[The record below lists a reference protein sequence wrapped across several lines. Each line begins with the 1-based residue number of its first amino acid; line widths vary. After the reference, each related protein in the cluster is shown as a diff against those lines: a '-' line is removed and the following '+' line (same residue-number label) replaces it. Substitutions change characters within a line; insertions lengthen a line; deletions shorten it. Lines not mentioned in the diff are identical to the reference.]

1 LFVAHGYAFLDAK
14 PSAPG
19 HVVNLTIE
27 HGSAVKGRVK
37 NPDGQPAQ
45 NVVMVSRLTIE
56 PPPGGGWSIIPLPH
70 RRRMLRDGW
79 FELSGIGQEGDVP
92 VYFLEAEHDLGA
104 VVNVSAKRAGSEP
117 LIVGLER
124 CGTAKARFLGPD
136 GKPVA
141 GFRAGLWIVPPGLS
155 TDVPAL
161 GVRSWPSTDAVNPSE
176 FRPRPYTRPTLPRSD
191 AQGWLEYTGLI
202 PGATYRLS
210 DTSTTPVLPNAEFRR
225 DFTVK
230 PGETLLLGDVLV
242 AKPPVAR

>member
-1 LFVAHGYAFLDAK
+1 
-14 PSAPG
+14 
-19 HVVNLTIE
+19 
-27 HGSAVKGRVK
+27 
-37 NPDGQPAQ
+37 
-45 NVVMVSRLTIE
+45 
-56 PPPGGGWSIIPLPH
+56 
-70 RRRMLRDGW
+70 
-79 FELSGIGQEGDVP
+79 
-92 VYFLEAEHDLGA
+92 
-104 VVNVSAKRAGSEP
+104 
-117 LIVGLER
+117 VGLER